1 MRYQVER
8 SNVDKGLKGDDD
20 VRPVGT
26 IGTMSRVQ
34 ERMAPIDLCDV
45 VDMQREVSK
54 RVVCTARRAD
64 AVLIAGVLN
73 AADSDGVEHG
83 IEYRISSNGGTC
95 VAQAA

>member
-8 SNVDKGLKGDDD
+8 SINGQ
-20 VRPVGT
+20 VG
-26 IGTMSRVQ
+26 GMSGVPDR
-34 ERMAPIDLCDV
+34 APHLDICDV

-54 RVVCTARRAD
+54 RVMCTARRAD

-73 AADSDGVEHG
+73 ATDSAH
-83 IEYRISSNGGTC
+83 